1 MFFFIYSETHYAILS
16 VFLEKKNQEF
26 KEFKSDYNVKEHCI
40 IRGHLS
46 AIIKRYG
53 CSWVSLGFMCF
64 IKT

>member
-16 VFLEKKNQEF
+16 VFREKKNPGIE
-26 KEFKSDYNVKEHCI
+26 EKSDYNVKEHCI

-53 CSWVSLGFMCF
+53 CSWVSLGFMYF

>member
-1 MFFFIYSETHYAILS
+1 MFFLS
-16 VFLEKKNQEF
+16 IQRHTTLFYVFREKKTPGIE
-26 KEFKSDYNVKEHCI
+26 EKSDYNVKEHCI

-53 CSWVSLGFMCF
+53 CSWVSLGFMYF

>member
-1 MFFFIYSETHYAILS
+1 MVFFIYSETHYAILCLS
-16 VFLEKKNQEF
+16 GKKTPGIE
-26 KEFKSDYNVKEHCI
+26 EKSDYNVKEHCI

-53 CSWVSLGFMCF
+53 CSWVSLGFMYF